1 MSQNGGKT
9 YMFLCKTEAKS
20 SCFCRKAEAKQ
31 ENEECKMIILYP
43 KEDNLIL
50 KKQIEFRKH
59 PM

>member
-9 YMFLCKTEAKS
+9 YML
-20 SCFCRKAEAKQ
+20 EAKQ